1 MGSWALILNFQQA
14 AHTHLCT
21 KRGLPLSRH
30 RTLYSSAKKRILCIP
45 PSPRWYYRICK
56 EKTSHRSLM
65 IGMDI
70 RFWLLAHR
78 PAWSSRSSSLY
89 CSQRSW
95 GILTPQGS
103 PGIDWPCTS
112 CSRSCTRTVRISHRI
127 ALPGTVPTWG
137 RNRRPS
143 CWSCISRF
151 VSACHS
157 LIYCE
162 SRDNTICS

>member
-1 MGSWALILNFQQA
+1 MDPWSLIMNFQQA
-14 AHTHLCT
+14 SHTHLCT
-21 KRGLPLSRH
+21 KRGLLLSRH
-30 RTLYSSAKKRILCIP
+30 RTLYSLAKKRISYIP
-45 PSPRWYYRICK
+45 LSPRWYYRICK

-65 IGMDI
+65 IDKAI
-70 RFWLLAHR
+70 RFLLLAHMS
-78 PAWSSRSSSLY
+78 AWSSRSRSLY

-103 PGIDWPCTS
+103 PGTDWPCTS
-112 CSRSCTRTVRISHRI
+112 CSRSCTRTARISHRI
-127 ALPGTVPTWG
+127 ALPGTVPAWG

-143 CWSCISRF
+143 CLSCISRF

-157 LIYCE
+157 LTCCE